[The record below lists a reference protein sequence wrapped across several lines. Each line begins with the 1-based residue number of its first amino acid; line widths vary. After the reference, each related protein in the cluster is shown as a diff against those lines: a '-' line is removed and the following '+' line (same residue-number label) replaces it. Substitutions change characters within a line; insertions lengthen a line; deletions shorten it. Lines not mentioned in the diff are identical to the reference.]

1 MLEPLTTLAFVQE
14 VQPLASTIY
23 LATSSSVK
31 DSQLGFALEQ
41 INGQVLIDQGLN
53 GAGVSI
59 GIIDGGF
66 LKADQNKS
74 LEWFFEQ
81 NLVKGYR
88 DYITPQSEPY
98 SGVEALDDAHGT
110 QVWQMVGGLNSSKDI
125 QYGLAT
131 HAYYYLARTDHGKD
145 ERRREE
151 DFWIAA
157 MEWMDSCGVQV
168 INSSLGYTKGFDDLE
183 LIAKCTN
190 AIEAFNLIQK
200 EKIDVLFLD
209 IQMPKLT
216 GIDFLKNITNP
227 PQVIFTTA
235 YRDYALDGYDL
246 NITDY
251 LLKPFSFER
260 FLKAINK
267 VCLNSKTQDSNIN
280 QIKDEA
286 KEQNIIYFK
295 ADKKMIKVWLDD
307 IFYIESMKDY
317 VFVKTP
323 KKDIISYQKI
333 SFLDEKLPEHKFLR
347 IHRSFIIAVDKVE
360 AFCATHVDVAG
371 KGIPIGRNYKNQVL
385 KKLNQENLLNAD

>member
-1 MLEPLTTLAFVQE
+1 MAV
-14 VQPLASTIY
+14 
-23 LATSSSVK
+23 
-31 DSQLGFALEQ
+31 D
-41 INGQVLIDQGLN
+41 D
-53 GAGVSI
+53 
-59 GIIDGGF
+59 
-66 LKADQNKS
+66 
-74 LEWFFEQ
+74 
-81 NLVKGYR
+81 
-88 DYITPQSEPY
+88 EPY
-98 SGVEALDDAHGT
+98 ALDVLET
-110 QVWQMVGGLNSSKDI
+110 YI
-125 QYGLAT
+125 Q
-131 HAYYYLARTDHGKD
+131 K
-145 ERRREE
+145 
-151 DFWIAA
+151 I
-157 MEWMDSCGVQV
+157 
-168 INSSLGYTKGFDDLE
+168 DDLE
-183 LIAKCTN
+183 LVTKCTN
-190 AIEAFNLIQK
+190 AIDAFNLIQK

-267 VCLNSKTQDSNIN
+267 VYMNSGAQDSKV
-280 QIKDEA
+280 KDEA

-295 ADKKMIKVWLDD
+295 ADKKMLKVWLND

-317 VFVKTP
+317 VFVKTL
-323 KKDIISYQKI
+323 KRDIISYQKI

-347 IHRSFIIAVDKVE
+347 IHRSFIVAVDKVE

-371 KGIPIGRNYKNQVL
+371 KEIPIGRNYKNQVF

>member
-1 MLEPLTTLAFVQE
+1 LAV
-14 VQPLASTIY
+14 
-23 LATSSSVK
+23 
-31 DSQLGFALEQ
+31 D
-41 INGQVLIDQGLN
+41 D
-53 GAGVSI
+53 
-59 GIIDGGF
+59 
-66 LKADQNKS
+66 
-74 LEWFFEQ
+74 
-81 NLVKGYR
+81 
-88 DYITPQSEPY
+88 EPY
-98 SGVEALDDAHGT
+98 ALDVLET
-110 QVWQMVGGLNSSKDI
+110 YI
-125 QYGLAT
+125 QKI
-131 HAYYYLARTDHGKD
+131 DD
-145 ERRREE
+145 
-151 DFWIAA
+151 
-157 MEWMDSCGVQV
+157 MELV
-168 INSSLGYTKGFDDLE
+168 T
-183 LIAKCTN
+183 KCTN
-190 AIEAFNLIQK
+190 AIDAFNLIQK

-267 VCLNSKTQDSNIN
+267 VYLNSQTQDSNIN

-295 ADKKMIKVWLDD
+295 ADKKMLKVWLDD

-317 VFVKTP
+317 VFVKTL
-323 KKDIISYQKI
+323 KREIISYQKI
-333 SFLDEKLPEHKFLR
+333 SFLDEKLPGHKFLR
-347 IHRSFIIAVDKVE
+347 IHRSFIIAVDKIE

-371 KGIPIGRNYKNQVL
+371 KEIPIGRNYKNQVL

>member
-1 MLEPLTTLAFVQE
+1 MAV
-14 VQPLASTIY
+14 
-23 LATSSSVK
+23 
-31 DSQLGFALEQ
+31 D
-41 INGQVLIDQGLN
+41 D
-53 GAGVSI
+53 
-59 GIIDGGF
+59 
-66 LKADQNKS
+66 
-74 LEWFFEQ
+74 
-81 NLVKGYR
+81 
-88 DYITPQSEPY
+88 EPY
-98 SGVEALDDAHGT
+98 ALDVLET
-110 QVWQMVGGLNSSKDI
+110 YI
-125 QYGLAT
+125 Q
-131 HAYYYLARTDHGKD
+131 K
-145 ERRREE
+145 
-151 DFWIAA
+151 I
-157 MEWMDSCGVQV
+157 
-168 INSSLGYTKGFDDLE
+168 DDLE
-183 LIAKCTN
+183 LVTKCTN
-190 AIEAFNLIQK
+190 AIDAFNLIQK

-267 VCLNSKTQDSNIN
+267 VYLNSQTQDSNIN

-295 ADKKMIKVWLDD
+295 ADKKMLKVWLDD

-317 VFVKTP
+317 VFVKTL
-323 KKDIISYQKI
+323 KREIISYQKI
-333 SFLDEKLPEHKFLR
+333 SFLDEKLPGHKFLR
-347 IHRSFIIAVDKVE
+347 IHRSFIIAVDKIE

-371 KGIPIGRNYKNQVL
+371 KEIPIGRNYKNQVL

>member
-1 MLEPLTTLAFVQE
+1 MRLKCLAV
-14 VQPLASTIY
+14 
-23 LATSSSVK
+23 
-31 DSQLGFALEQ
+31 D
-41 INGQVLIDQGLN
+41 D
-53 GAGVSI
+53 
-59 GIIDGGF
+59 
-66 LKADQNKS
+66 
-74 LEWFFEQ
+74 
-81 NLVKGYR
+81 
-88 DYITPQSEPY
+88 EPY
-98 SGVEALDDAHGT
+98 ALDVLET
-110 QVWQMVGGLNSSKDI
+110 YI
-125 QYGLAT
+125 Q
-131 HAYYYLARTDHGKD
+131 K
-145 ERRREE
+145 
-151 DFWIAA
+151 I
-157 MEWMDSCGVQV
+157 
-168 INSSLGYTKGFDDLE
+168 DDLE
-183 LIAKCTN
+183 LVTKCTN
-190 AIEAFNLIQK
+190 AIDAFNLIQK

-267 VCLNSKTQDSNIN
+267 VYLNSQTQDSNIN

-295 ADKKMIKVWLDD
+295 ADKKMLKVWLDD

-317 VFVKTP
+317 VFVKTL
-323 KKDIISYQKI
+323 KREIISYQKI
-333 SFLDEKLPEHKFLR
+333 SFLDEKLPGHKFLR
-347 IHRSFIIAVDKVE
+347 IHRSFIIAVDKIE

-371 KGIPIGRNYKNQVL
+371 KEIPIGRNYKDQVL

>member
-1 MLEPLTTLAFVQE
+1 MRLKCLAV
-14 VQPLASTIY
+14 
-23 LATSSSVK
+23 
-31 DSQLGFALEQ
+31 D
-41 INGQVLIDQGLN
+41 D
-53 GAGVSI
+53 
-59 GIIDGGF
+59 
-66 LKADQNKS
+66 
-74 LEWFFEQ
+74 
-81 NLVKGYR
+81 
-88 DYITPQSEPY
+88 EPY
-98 SGVEALDDAHGT
+98 ALDVLET
-110 QVWQMVGGLNSSKDI
+110 YI
-125 QYGLAT
+125 QKI
-131 HAYYYLARTDHGKD
+131 D
-145 ERRREE
+145 
-151 DFWIAA
+151 
-157 MEWMDSCGVQV
+157 
-168 INSSLGYTKGFDDLE
+168 NLE
-183 LIAKCTN
+183 LVTKCTN
-190 AIEAFNLIQK
+190 AIDAFNLIQK

-267 VCLNSKTQDSNIN
+267 VYLNSQTQDSNIN

-295 ADKKMIKVWLDD
+295 ADKKMLKVWLDD

-317 VFVKTP
+317 VFVKTL
-323 KKDIISYQKI
+323 KREIISYQKI
-333 SFLDEKLPEHKFLR
+333 SFLDEKLPGHKFLR
-347 IHRSFIIAVDKVE
+347 IHRSFIIAVDKIE

-371 KGIPIGRNYKNQVL
+371 KEIPIGRNYKNQVL

>member
-1 MLEPLTTLAFVQE
+1 MRLKCLAV
-14 VQPLASTIY
+14 
-23 LATSSSVK
+23 
-31 DSQLGFALEQ
+31 D
-41 INGQVLIDQGLN
+41 D
-53 GAGVSI
+53 
-59 GIIDGGF
+59 
-66 LKADQNKS
+66 
-74 LEWFFEQ
+74 
-81 NLVKGYR
+81 
-88 DYITPQSEPY
+88 EPY
-98 SGVEALDDAHGT
+98 ALDVLET
-110 QVWQMVGGLNSSKDI
+110 YI
-125 QYGLAT
+125 Q
-131 HAYYYLARTDHGKD
+131 K
-145 ERRREE
+145 
-151 DFWIAA
+151 I
-157 MEWMDSCGVQV
+157 
-168 INSSLGYTKGFDDLE
+168 DDLE
-183 LIAKCTN
+183 LVTKCTN
-190 AIEAFNLIQK
+190 AIDAFNLIQK

-267 VCLNSKTQDSNIN
+267 VYLNSQTQDSNIN

-295 ADKKMIKVWLDD
+295 ADKKMLKVWLDD

-317 VFVKTP
+317 VFVKTL
-323 KKDIISYQKI
+323 KREIISYQKI
-333 SFLDEKLPEHKFLR
+333 SFLDEKLPGHKFLR
-347 IHRSFIIAVDKVE
+347 IHRSFIIAVDKIE

-371 KGIPIGRNYKNQVL
+371 KEIPIGRNYKNQVL